1 MFNYLKRKKMKK
13 NIFAAPLLALMMT
26 ALTSCDPSHDNE
38 SAIGAISPDQLTQEL
53 QITAKSAGNNN
64 LTVFTTPT
72 RYIKVYDAKTNSL
85 MGTGTSVKIQV
96 APPTTEASFYA
107 VTAAMDGNTSVKSGS
122 KSITISEYTDL
133 PAIYDKIFGDGAGGF
148 TSHTWGWDATD
159 NGGIC
164 WGNGAYLE
172 NTAPGW
178 WTVSINDI
186 DEQAAGKGLPNDG
199 KDGWMKMSL
208 SGVST
213 SRGDAGMVKVTED
226 VVKSGWDVGTMT
238 FSGTTPL
245 MGIQPNV
252 GGNQYV
258 YQILKADGDH
268 LYLCAPEP
276 GAGDWGTAWFW
287 CFKKQ

>member
-85 MGTGTSVKIQV
+85 MGTGTSVKIQI

-226 VVKSGWDVGTMT
+226 VVQNPVQEIGVQHGSGALR
-238 FSGTTPL
+238 S
-245 MGIQPNV
+245 N
-252 GGNQYV
+252 NN
-258 YQILKADGDH
+258 H
-268 LYLCAPEP
+268 
-276 GAGDWGTAWFW
+276 
-287 CFKKQ
+287 

>member
-1 MFNYLKRKKMKK
+1 MYVL
-13 NIFAAPLLALMMT
+13 PLCHPCSAVSALV
-26 ALTSCDPSHDNE
+26 LR
-38 SAIGAISPDQLTQEL
+38 IS
-53 QITAKSAGNNN
+53 QIVN
-64 LTVFTTPT
+64 L
-72 RYIKVYDAKTNSL
+72 
-85 MGTGTSVKIQV
+85 
-96 APPTTEASFYA
+96 
-107 VTAAMDGNTSVKSGS
+107 
-122 KSITISEYTDL
+122 
-133 PAIYDKIFGDGAGGF
+133 DKIFGDGAGGF

>member
-1 MFNYLKRKKMKK
+1 
-13 NIFAAPLLALMMT
+13 
-26 ALTSCDPSHDNE
+26 
-38 SAIGAISPDQLTQEL
+38 
-53 QITAKSAGNNN
+53 
-64 LTVFTTPT
+64 
-72 RYIKVYDAKTNSL
+72 
-85 MGTGTSVKIQV
+85 
-96 APPTTEASFYA
+96 
-107 VTAAMDGNTSVKSGS
+107 
-122 KSITISEYTDL
+122 
-133 PAIYDKIFGDGAGGF
+133 
-148 TSHTWGWDATD
+148 
-159 NGGIC
+159 
-164 WGNGAYLE
+164 
-172 NTAPGW
+172 
-178 WTVSINDI
+178 
-186 DEQAAGKGLPNDG
+186 
-199 KDGWMKMSL
+199 MKMSL